1 DDGQVWSVGANNLGQ
16 CGHPVT
22 AQSTFE
28 AIEGPFLDGE
38 RLHVI
43 KAAVGITFSII
54 LTDDSGKV
62 FSFGSGEKGQ
72 LGNGRTGEHI
82 ITGNK
87 TVFDIETEPGL
98 DEKTIIDIACRPQHS
113 VALDSQGLVY
123 VWGYNGYCQLGL
135 GNQQDVLIPKVVP
148 NVRVASVVPHEL
160 ALK

>member
-1 DDGQVWSVGANNLGQ
+1 MHLLEPHILRSLSNIEIASIHASCCRCRFVQAACGRSHSLLVGDDGQVWSAGANNLGQ

-22 AQSTFE
+22 ARSTFE

-72 LGNGRTGEHI
+72 LG
-82 ITGNK
+82 
-87 TVFDIETEPGL
+87 
-98 DEKTIIDIACRPQHS
+98 
-113 VALDSQGLVY
+113 
-123 VWGYNGYCQLGL
+123 
-135 GNQQDVLIPKVVP
+135 
-148 NVRVASVVPHEL
+148 
-160 ALK
+160 